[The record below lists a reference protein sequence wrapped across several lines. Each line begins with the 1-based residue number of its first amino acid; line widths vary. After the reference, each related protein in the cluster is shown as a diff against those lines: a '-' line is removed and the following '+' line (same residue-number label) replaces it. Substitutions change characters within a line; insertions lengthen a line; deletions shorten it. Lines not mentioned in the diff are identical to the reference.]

1 MSAHILRCYSGKEK
15 PEKEHKLAFRHVHG
29 EVARGGF
36 HSSSLSL
43 LYLLLLFPF
52 QHLNGSSL
60 RFYVAGKKEK
70 GRKTLSLGLAQFMW
84 KSFLLYICHSLKA
97 TSDGGGEEKF
107 LDEDA
112 FEGMITESLGM
123 HTHGD
128 V

>member
-1 MSAHILRCYSGKEK
+1 
-15 PEKEHKLAFRHVHG
+15 
-29 EVARGGF
+29 
-36 HSSSLSL
+36 
-43 LYLLLLFPF
+43 
-52 QHLNGSSL
+52 
-60 RFYVAGKKEK
+60 
-70 GRKTLSLGLAQFMW
+70 MW

-128 V
+128 VLVGKFRESFAESLGKCVTIEWKL